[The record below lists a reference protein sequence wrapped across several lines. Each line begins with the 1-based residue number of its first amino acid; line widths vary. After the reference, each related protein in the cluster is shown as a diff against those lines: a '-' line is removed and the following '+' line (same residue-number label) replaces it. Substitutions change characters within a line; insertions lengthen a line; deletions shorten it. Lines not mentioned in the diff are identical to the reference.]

1 MGDFNG
7 DDGEIILKTT
17 LWIPVGVMRLV
28 LGLRVETEIVDGD
41 DHCQSRFEHVK
52 SIEYRIAVQH

>member
-7 DDGEIILKTT
+7 DGGEIILKTT

-41 DHCQSRFEHVK
+41 DYCQSRFEHV
-52 SIEYRIAVQH
+52 EV